1 MEELTGTPFVFWCTD
16 IGSNFTQEE
25 APVVPDE
32 EENYSREGW
41 NT

>member
-1 MEELTGTPFVFWCTD
+1 MDDITQQAPFIFWEGVGYDLFPAEE
-16 IGSNFTQEE
+16 
-25 APVVPDE
+25 PVPE

>member
-1 MEELTGTPFVFWCTD
+1 MEELKGTPYIFWCSG
-16 IGSNFTQEE
+16 IGHDVFQEKE
-25 APVVPDE
+25 PVPE

>member
-1 MEELTGTPFVFWCTD
+1 MEEIKVAPFVFWCTD
-16 IGSNFTQEE
+16 IGNNFFPEKD
-25 APVVPDE
+25 PVPE